1 MTEETHVSKTIG
13 QRVKE
18 LRKKID
24 ELDGFDLAIIP
35 FIYQWELGVKS
46 WNFAKDKGWVD
57 WVKNKFSGKVT
68 QNTTEET
75 VQEVAQPVQT
85 EQQDGVQ

>member
-35 FIYQWELGVKS
+35 FIYQWELGVKTYK
-46 WNFAKDKGWVD
+46 FAKDKGWID
-57 WVKNKFSGKVT
+57 WVKNKFNGKVT
-68 QNTTEET
+68 QSTEPQPRTVVDLQPQLDEET
-75 VQEVAQPVQT
+75 
-85 EQQDGVQ
+85 D

>member
-24 ELDGFDLAIIP
+24 ELDGFDLVIIP
-35 FIYQWELGVKS
+35 FIYQW
-46 WNFAKDKGWVD
+46 
-57 WVKNKFSGKVT
+57 
-68 QNTTEET
+68 
-75 VQEVAQPVQT
+75 
-85 EQQDGVQ
+85 

>member
-13 QRVKE
+13 NRVKE

-75 VQEVAQPVQT
+75 VKEVST
-85 EQQDGVQ
+85 EKHGGDMDAI

>member
-1 MTEETHVSKTIG
+1 MTEETHVSQTIG
-13 QRVKE
+13 NRVTE

-46 WNFAKDKGWVD
+46 YKFAKDKGWID

-75 VQEVAQPVQT
+75 VKEVAQEEKTDPPAAV
-85 EQQDGVQ
+85 

>member
-13 QRVKE
+13 NRVKE

-35 FIYQWELGVKS
+35 FIYQWELGVKTYK
-46 WNFAKDKGWVD
+46 FAKNKGWID
-57 WVKNKFSGKVT
+57 WVKNKFSGKSSKV
-68 QNTTEET
+68 EPP
-75 VQEVAQPVQT
+75 QPVT
-85 EQQDGVQ
+85 ED

>member
-35 FIYQWELGVKS
+35 FIYQWELGVKTYK
-46 WNFAKDKGWVD
+46 FAKDKGWID
-57 WVKNKFSGKVT
+57 WVKNKFNGKVT
-68 QNTTEET
+68 QSTEPQPKTVVDLQPQLDEET
-75 VQEVAQPVQT
+75 
-85 EQQDGVQ
+85 D

>member
-13 QRVKE
+13 NRVKE

-46 WNFAKDKGWVD
+46 WKFAKDKGWVD
-57 WVKNKFSGKVT
+57 WVKNKFNGKVT
-68 QNTTEET
+68 TNTSDDVPVKKESTEKHGGDMD
-75 VQEVAQPVQT
+75 AL
-85 EQQDGVQ
+85 

>member
-46 WNFAKDKGWVD
+46 YKFAKDKGWID
-57 WVKNKFSGKVT
+57 WVKNKFSGKKEESVK
-68 QNTTEET
+68 EET
-75 VQEVAQPVQT
+75 VEKVST
-85 EQQDGVQ
+85 ERVGGDMDAL

>member
-46 WNFAKDKGWVD
+46 YKFAKDKGWID
-57 WVKNKFSGKVT
+57 WVKNKFNGKVT
-68 QNTTEET
+68 QSTEPQPRTVVDLQPQLDEET
-75 VQEVAQPVQT
+75 
-85 EQQDGVQ
+85 D

>member
-46 WNFAKDKGWVD
+46 YKFAKDKGWID
-57 WVKNKFSGKVT
+57 WVKNKFNGKVT
-68 QNTTEET
+68 QSTEPQPKTVVDLQPQLDEET
-75 VQEVAQPVQT
+75 
-85 EQQDGVQ
+85 D

>member
-46 WNFAKDKGWVD
+46 YKFAKDKGWID
-57 WVKNKFSGKVT
+57 WVKNKFNGKVT
-68 QNTTEET
+68 ESTTKET
-75 VQEVAQPVQT
+75 VQEVAQPVAT
-85 EQQDGVQ
+85 EQQNDVQ

>member
-46 WNFAKDKGWVD
+46 YKFAKDKGWID
-57 WVKNKFSGKVT
+57 WVKNKFSGKKEESAK
-68 QNTTEET
+68 EET
-75 VQEVAQPVQT
+75 VEKVST
-85 EQQDGVQ
+85 ERVGGDMDAL

>member
-46 WNFAKDKGWVD
+46 WKFAKDKGWVD
-57 WVKNKFSGKVT
+57 WVKNKFNGKVT
-68 QNTTEET
+68 QSTDEPQPKTVVDLQPQLDEET
-75 VQEVAQPVQT
+75 
-85 EQQDGVQ
+85 D

>member
-13 QRVKE
+13 NRVTE

-24 ELDGFDLAIIP
+24 DLDGFDLAITP
-35 FIYQWELGVKS
+35 FIYLYELGSKS
-46 WNFAKDKGWVD
+46 WKFAVAKGAVD

-68 QNTTEET
+68 QNTREET
-75 VQEVAQPVQT
+75 VKEVAQPVQT